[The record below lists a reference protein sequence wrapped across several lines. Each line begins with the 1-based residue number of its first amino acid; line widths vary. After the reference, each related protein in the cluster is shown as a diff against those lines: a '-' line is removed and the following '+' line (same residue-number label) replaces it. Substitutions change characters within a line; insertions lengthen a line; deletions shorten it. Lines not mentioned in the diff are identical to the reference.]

1 MLAVNAFSI
10 INAVIH
16 YLGDYMK
23 KLSCLLSVTA
33 LSLACLSAFAQA
45 DDPPAA
51 ADRALQLIRQ
61 NPSAFHLAAG
71 SAARTLK
78 FAGAQAKAPADGD
91 QFQVRD
97 VIVDADGTEHVR
109 FDRFYAGLP
118 VIGGDVV
125 VHSNQGQLKQ
135 ASLTQPAPIDLAGKI
150 GKVGERFVVRNAP
163 DVGADAAR
171 RVASKRFGA
180 DVRRVDGAD
189 LVVFA
194 RDAAPTLAYAVRVY
208 GKATD
213 AHGEAVIYY
222 VDARTG
228 NVLDAQDLIK
238 TASVTGTGRSLYYGN
253 LSLTTD
259 QTGTNAYR
267 MLDPTR
273 GSGSV
278 YDGRGLSSDEV
289 EQASDLPIFTSS
301 TNVWGNN
308 TTSDRQTVA
317 ADIDYGLALT
327 WDYYKTTHNRNGI
340 FNDGR
345 GVRSYAHVV
354 FDTGSGTTGANAAW
368 LSSRVMVYGDGE
380 PGTRLPKP
388 VVSVDVAGHEMSH
401 GVTEAT
407 SNLYYSGDA
416 GGLNESTSDIFGTL
430 VKYYANNPNDPGNY
444 VIGARITSGGLR
456 KMYKQDLD
464 GRSYSCYP
472 SGGFSWANPRHDPH
486 YTSGVGNRFFYLLA
500 EGPVAPS
507 TDTGLSRSQLV
518 CNGDTGF
525 SGLGRDKAGKI
536 WYRTLTVYLTTNSSY
551 PGARRASI
559 QAAND
564 LYGVNSLESA
574 TVARAWSAAGVN

>member
-1 MLAVNAFSI
+1 
-10 INAVIH
+10 
-16 YLGDYMK
+16 MK
-23 KLSCLLSVTA
+23 KLSSLLTVTA
-33 LSLACLSAFAQA
+33 ISLASFGAFAQA
-45 DDPPAA
+45 GDQQAPV
-51 ADRALQLIRQ
+51 DRALQLIQQ
-61 NPSAFHLAAG
+61 NPAAFSVTAG
-71 SAARTLK
+71 HAARSLK
-78 FAGAQAKAPADGD
+78 FAATPAGAPVEGD
-91 QFQVRD
+91 QFKVHD
-97 VIVDADGTEHVR
+97 VVVDPDGTEHVR
-109 FDRFYAGLP
+109 FDRFYSGLP

-125 VHSNQGQLKQ
+125 VHSSQGQLKQ

-150 GKVGERFVVRNAP
+150 GKAGDRYVVRNAP
-163 DVGADAAR
+163 DVGAATAR
-171 RVASKRFGA
+171 RVAVARFGSE
-180 DVRRVDGAD
+180 VRRVDNAE

-194 RDAAPTLAYAVRVY
+194 RDVAPTLAYAVRVY
-208 GKATD
+208 GKSTD
-213 AHGEAVIYY
+213 VHGDAVLYY

-228 NVLDAQDLIK
+228 KLLDAQDLIK
-238 TASVTGTGRSLYYGN
+238 TASATGTGRSLYYGN

-259 QTGTNAYR
+259 QLGTNSYR

-278 YDGRGLSSDEV
+278 YDGRGLTSDDV
-289 EQASDLPIFTSS
+289 EQATDLPFFTSS

-308 TTSDRQTVA
+308 STTNRQTVA

-327 WDYYKTTHNRNGI
+327 WDYYRSAHNRNGI

-354 FDTGSGTTGANAAW
+354 FNTGSGTTGANAAW
-368 LSSRVMVYGDGE
+368 LGSQVMVYGDGQ
-380 PGTRLPKP
+380 PGTRLPNP

-407 SNLYYSGDA
+407 ANLNYSGDA

-430 VKYYANNPNDPGNY
+430 VKFYANNPNDPGNY
-444 VIGARITSGGLR
+444 VIGARVTSGGLR

-500 EGPVAPS
+500 EGPVVPS

-518 CNGDTGF
+518 CNGDTSF

-536 WYRTLTVYLTTNSSY
+536 WYRTLTVYLNANSSY
-551 PGARRASI
+551 PNARRASI
-559 QAAND
+559 QAATD
-564 LYGVNSLESA
+564 LYGANSAESA
-574 TVARAWSAAGVN
+574 AVARAWSAVGVN

>member
-1 MLAVNAFSI
+1 
-10 INAVIH
+10 
-16 YLGDYMK
+16 MK
-23 KLSCLLSVTA
+23 KLSSLLTVTA
-33 LSLACLSAFAQA
+33 ISLASFGAFAQA
-45 DDPPAA
+45 GDQQAPV
-51 ADRALQLIRQ
+51 DRALQLIQQ
-61 NPSAFHLAAG
+61 NPAAFSVAAG
-71 SAARTLK
+71 HAARSLK
-78 FAGAQAKAPADGD
+78 FAATPAVAPVEGD
-91 QFQVRD
+91 QFKVHD
-97 VIVDADGTEHVR
+97 VVVDPDGTEHVR
-109 FDRFYAGLP
+109 FDRFYSGLP

-125 VHSNQGQLKQ
+125 VHSSQGQLKQ

-150 GKVGERFVVRNAP
+150 GKAGDRYVVRNAP
-163 DVGADAAR
+163 DVGAATAR
-171 RVASKRFGA
+171 RVAVARFGSE
-180 DVRRVDGAD
+180 VRRVDNAE

-194 RDAAPTLAYAVRVY
+194 RDVAPTLAYAVRVY
-208 GKATD
+208 GKSTD
-213 AHGEAVIYY
+213 VHGDAVLYY

-228 NVLDAQDLIK
+228 KLLDAQDLIK
-238 TASVTGTGRSLYYGN
+238 TASATGTGRSLYYGN

-259 QTGTNAYR
+259 QLGTNSYR

-278 YDGRGLSSDEV
+278 YDGRGLTSDDV
-289 EQASDLPIFTSS
+289 EQATDLPIFTSS

-308 TTSDRQTVA
+308 STTNRQTVA

-327 WDYYKTTHNRNGI
+327 WDYYRSAHNRNGI

-354 FDTGSGTTGANAAW
+354 FNTGSGTTGANAAW
-368 LSSRVMVYGDGE
+368 LGSQVMVYGDGQ
-380 PGTRLPKP
+380 PGTRLPNP

-407 SNLYYSGDA
+407 ANLNYSGDA

-430 VKYYANNPNDPGNY
+430 VKFYANNPNDPGNY
-444 VIGARITSGGLR
+444 VIGARVTSGGLR

-500 EGPVAPS
+500 EGPVVPS

-518 CNGDTGF
+518 CNGDTSF

-536 WYRTLTVYLTTNSSY
+536 WYRTLTVYLNANSSY
-551 PGARRASI
+551 PNARRASI
-559 QAAND
+559 QAATD
-564 LYGVNSLESA
+564 LYGANSAESA
-574 TVARAWSAAGVN
+574 AVARAWSAVGVN